1 MRLSVRLVK
10 FNTKE
15 MQEKKQAVISKI
27 ARKGVKIF
35 RQEIKKRRL
44 INTGNLLRSVG
55 ATIQKNG
62 VRFDIDADYAGILNK
77 GIRKHK
83 MRYLTDKGPIPIV
96 TNSGKTIFR
105 IATSK
110 SMSQKGKWMHPGFK
124 RGMGF
129 FDAGVAKIETFSKEL
144 ISESLV

>member
-1 MRLSVRLVK
+1 MRLKVHSVK
-10 FNTKE
+10 FNAE
-15 MQEKKQAVISKI
+15 ELKKKKKVIFGKI

-44 INTGNLLRSVG
+44 INRGNLIRSVG

-77 GIRKHK
+77 GVKKHK
-83 MRYLTDKGPIPIV
+83 MRYLTNKGPIPII
-96 TNSGKTIFR
+96 TRGKTIFR

-110 SMSQKGKWMHPGFK
+110 SMLQSGKWMHPGFK
-124 RGMGF
+124 RGKAF
-129 FDAGVAKIETFSKEL
+129 FDDGATKIKEFSREL
-144 ISESLV
+144 ISESLT